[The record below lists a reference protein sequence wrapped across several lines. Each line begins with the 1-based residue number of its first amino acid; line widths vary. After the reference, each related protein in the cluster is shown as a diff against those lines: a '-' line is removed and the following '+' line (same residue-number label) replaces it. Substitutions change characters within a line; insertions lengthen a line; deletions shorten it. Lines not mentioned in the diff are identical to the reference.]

1 MAPFLP
7 MIFGW
12 YLGSTLTVSLKPRNA
27 WEKGE
32 ESSGYWLV
40 RGRSLAQTSA
50 ALARSTRSSCSACSS
65 FTLSRRPV
73 FARSTLG
80 TRPVI
85 LMTSDCCS
93 GCGTE
98 IFTWSTE
105 DKGGGESR
113 QGRRVIWLP
122 DDQRAGLHWCTGGS
136 SVGDLASALAGSLA
150 YLAGLLWGWGG
161 RDLVCCCKLIGGRM
175 GLKIHIF
182 LKNDIAL
189 INKGKS

>member
-1 MAPFLP
+1 MVLTNLRNYGPFFADDLWVVLGFHAHGQLEAPQCLRE
-7 MIFGW
+7 GR
-12 YLGSTLTVSLKPRNA
+12 GKQ
-27 WEKGE
+27 
-32 ESSGYWLV
+32 WLLV
-40 RGRSLAQTSA
+40 GRGRSLAQTSA

-150 YLAGLLWGWGG
+150 YLAGLL
-161 RDLVCCCKLIGGRM
+161 
-175 GLKIHIF
+175 
-182 LKNDIAL
+182 
-189 INKGKS
+189 